1 MGEAKLKR
9 RSHAAILSGQP
20 GCIYCAGTNV
30 AATIEHMPP
39 ISAFRGRQRP
49 KGLEFPACQACNNGT
64 GRSDLV
70 GALLARV
77 WPDASSEIQRTD
89 IVKLLRAVAN
99 NVPGLLEEMDVGRG
113 AEKIARKH
121 HNLADDVHPMRA
133 DGPLLTHHI

>member
-9 RSHAAILSGQP
+9 RSHAAVLSGQP
-20 GCIYCAGTNV
+20 ACIYCGGANV

-39 ISAFRGRQRP
+39 ISVFRGRQRP
-49 KGLEFPACQACNNGT
+49 KGLEFPACQACNHGT

-77 WPDASSEIQRTD
+77 WPDAGSEIQRAD

-113 AEKIARKH
+113 AEK
-121 HNLADDVHPMRA
+121 NRA
-133 DGPLLTHHI
+133 KASQSRG